1 MSFWGLRAGCSL
13 SDILRSRS
21 RLLRRAYRHASSVV
35 TALPALAPR
44 LVRFARHDYPNRLL
58 AGALVGALVAFAGV
72 RVVGAQERR
81 TPQLSRPPTGGDF
94 SAPPKER
101 AETREFL
108 DNARRLYD
116 QAYRL
121 RETAEALRDRNRY
134 DEAEAYEDRAKDME
148 EQARGYERRAE
159 ESRLPTTKRRPTQV
173 EE

>member
-72 RVVGAQERR
+72 RVIGAQERR

-94 SAPPKER
+94 SAPPQGEGGDPR
-101 AETREFL
+101 VP
-108 DNARRLYD
+108 
-116 QAYRL
+116 
-121 RETAEALRDRNRY
+121 RDR
-134 DEAEAYEDRAKDME
+134 KSV
-148 EQARGYERRAE
+148 G
-159 ESRLPTTKRRPTQV
+159 
-173 EE
+173 

>member
-1 MSFWGLRAGCSL
+1 VVRRPAVLAGVLVWGVVACAG
-13 SDILRSRS
+13 
-21 RLLRRAYRHASSVV
+21 V
-35 TALPALAPR
+35 R
-44 LVRFARHDYPNRLL
+44 LVR
-58 AGALVGALVAFAGV
+58 
-72 RVVGAQERR
+72 AQEQS
-81 TPQLSRPPTGGDF
+81 TPRLSRPPPGGDF

-134 DEAEAYEDRAKDME
+134 DEAEAYEDRARDME

-159 ESRLPTTKRRPTQV
+159 ESRLPTTKRRPTQT